1 MKHILIIYTG
11 GTIGMQKSRH
21 SNALAAVD
29 FKSFTSSIPQLKSS
43 DINVEHISLK
53 NVIDSSNM
61 TIEYWVEIAQ
71 LIKSNYNDFDG
82 FVVLHGSDTM
92 AYSASALSF
101 MLEGLSKPVIFTGSQ
116 IPIGARRTD
125 AKENLITS
133 IEISANKDIQE
144 VCVYFEDKLYR
155 GNRTVKINSQQFEAF
170 SSPNYP
176 ILAEVGVNI
185 KYNSS
190 YFLRSNSKK
199 LKVNTSLTN
208 DVCLIKL
215 FPSIKKEVISSMIN
229 TSNNIII
236 ESFGSGNA
244 SDQSWFLDELS
255 NAVNEEK
262 LIVNCSQC
270 LVGNVKQGEYETG
283 SKLEKIGVISAG
295 DMTTEAAI
303 TKLMF
308 LSGKDISLNKKKTL
322 FKNNLRGEITE

>member
-1 MKHILIIYTG
+1 MKYILIIYTG

-29 FKSFTSSIPQLKSS
+29 FKSLTSSIPQLKSS

-71 LIKSNYNDFDG
+71 LIESNYNDFDG

-101 MLEGLSKPVIFTGSQ
+101 MLEGLAKPVIFTGSQ

-190 YFLRSNSKK
+190 YFLQSNSQK

-215 FPSIKKEVISSMIN
+215 FPSVKKEVISSMIN
-229 TSNNIII
+229 TSNYIVI

-255 NAVNEEK
+255 NAVNEGK

-270 LVGNVKQGEYETG
+270 LAGNVKQGEYETS

-308 LSGKDISLNKKKTL
+308 LSGKDISLNDKKNL
-322 FKNNLRGEITE
+322 FKKNIRGEITE